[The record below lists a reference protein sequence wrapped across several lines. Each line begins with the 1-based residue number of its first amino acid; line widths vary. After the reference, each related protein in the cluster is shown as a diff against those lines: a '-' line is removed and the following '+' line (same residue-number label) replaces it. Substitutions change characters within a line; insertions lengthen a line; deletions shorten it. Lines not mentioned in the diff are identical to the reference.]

1 MKAKTRLEIVWE
13 THEITTISFK
23 GTSSSM
29 IFCQLC
35 KLETQHL
42 SIAEVAIIARISEA
56 DVFRLAEA
64 GSIHSTERAGG
75 KLLICVNSVTN
86 FEKDEIEKNLGDR

>member
-1 MKAKTRLEIVWE
+1 MKAKTRLEITWE

-35 KLETQHL
+35 QSETQHL
-42 SIAEVAIIARISEA
+42 NIAEVAAVAKVSEA
-56 DVFRLAEA
+56 TVFRLAEA
-64 GSIHSTERAGG
+64 ERIHSTESADG
-75 KLLICVNSVTN
+75 KLLICVDSVTN
-86 FEKDEIEKNLGDR
+86 FEKMK